1 MEQELAVQLF
11 AQVAELRTIID
22 TQRSGWFTL
31 GAAGLGGLFGLLA
44 SWIPI
49 AWRESRRR
57 KHDAQSI
64 RASLVAEISAM
75 AEIIRGR
82 GYVKELR
89 AAADEAA
96 DCQAFTFS
104 VKVPADYF
112 IVYKSNTSKLGLLD
126 AHDAARIVYLYQL
139 VESVVQDV
147 TPGGILAE
155 GLGGPEAFQEAV
167 AFLERALELADDLV
181 AKYGAIPD

>member
-1 MEQELAVQLF
+1 MKQELAVQLL
-11 AQVAELRTIID
+11 AQVAELRAIVD

-57 KHDAQSI
+57 KHDAQTI

-75 AEIIRGR
+75 TEIIRGR
-82 GYVKELR
+82 RYVEALT
-89 AAADEAA
+89 AAAAEVKKE
-96 DCQAFTFS
+96 QTVKFS
-104 VKVPADYF
+104 VNVPADYF
-112 IVYKSNTSKLGLLD
+112 IVYKSNTSRMGLLD

-139 VESVVQDV
+139 LESVVQDV

-167 AFLERALELADDLV
+167 AFLERALEIADDLV